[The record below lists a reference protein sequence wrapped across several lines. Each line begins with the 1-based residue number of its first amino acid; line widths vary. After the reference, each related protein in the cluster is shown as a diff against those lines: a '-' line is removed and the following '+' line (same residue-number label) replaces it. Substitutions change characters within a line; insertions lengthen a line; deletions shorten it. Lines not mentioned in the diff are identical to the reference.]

1 MRNICRNPARLFGAC
16 CVLAGAVAYAQAPAA
31 TPAAT
36 PAFEVATIRPAAPIN
51 QAAVMSGKMRIGM
64 SVDGSRVDIRFF
76 SLADMVRTAYK
87 IKPHQLV
94 GLENTMASDRFDIQ
108 AKLPEGV
115 TQDQVPE
122 MLQGMLADRFKL
134 KIHRDSKEQ
143 SVYALVV
150 AKGGPKLTEAP
161 ADPPAQEGEPKIPS
175 NQLSISQ
182 DSKGAVVRNGQGG
195 STRMSMGP
203 NGTMHMETDKMT
215 MEGFADMLSG
225 FVERPVVDQTELKG
239 KYQVAIDLSMEDLR
253 AAARKVGVMIPG
265 AAGPPAASG
274 APVPEASEPGG
285 TIFSAVQQLGLKL
298 EAKKAPVPTVVVDH
312 FEKTPTEN

>member
-1 MRNICRNPARLFGAC
+1 
-16 CVLAGAVAYAQAPAA
+16 
-31 TPAAT
+31 
-36 PAFEVATIRPAAPIN
+36 
-51 QAAVMSGKMRIGM
+51 MSGKMRIGM

-76 SLADMVRTAYK
+76 SLADIVRSAYK

-94 GLENTMASDRFDIQ
+94 GLENTMTSDRFDIQ

-122 MLQGMLADRFKL
+122 MLQGLLADRFKL
-134 KIHRDSKEQ
+134 RVHRDSKEQ

-150 AKGGPKLTEAP
+150 AKGGPKLKEAP
-161 ADPPAQEGEPKIPS
+161 ADPPAPEGEPKTPS

-195 STRMSMGP
+195 STHMSMGP

-225 FVERPVVDQTELKG
+225 FVDRPVVDQTELKG

-253 AAARKVGVMIPG
+253 AAARKVGVMMPG
-265 AAGPPAASG
+265 APGGPAAPG

-285 TIFSAVQQLGLKL
+285 AIFSAVQQLGLKL
-298 EAKKAPVPTVVVDH
+298 EVKKAPVPTIVVDH